1 MSFSLIPLSVSVVSK
16 CFRKSSRRAVSMC
29 ITYLITI
36 TILNNP
42 HVVSLGHTDN
52 ETLSIID
59 GHLFCKTVMLT
70 RKIAGKNSLSLL
82 LRLECL
88 SHISFGS
95 LSLSLFLSPSPFLI
109 LTLFHPIYPLLL
121 LSSRKGVLRIRIHRA
136 L

>member
-59 GHLFCKTVMLT
+59 GHLFCK

-95 LSLSLFLSPSPFLI
+95 LLLSLFLSPSPFLI